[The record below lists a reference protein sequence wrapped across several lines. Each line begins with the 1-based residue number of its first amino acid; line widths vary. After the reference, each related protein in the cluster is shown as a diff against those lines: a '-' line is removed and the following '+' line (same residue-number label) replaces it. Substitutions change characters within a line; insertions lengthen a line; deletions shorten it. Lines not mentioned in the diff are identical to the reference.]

1 MKLIILRNNLKD
13 GLQAVERAVS
23 DNNNLPILKYV
34 LIKAGM
40 RLSISATNLEIGVTF
55 ETNAKINEEGVIAIP
70 LGPLSSIINNSTSER
85 INLESK
91 GNTLIVKT
99 DNYEAKIQGLSSE
112 EFPIIPKI
120 ENDDKPLEIEGE
132 TLKRALNEVSHAAQT
147 NDAKPELS
155 SVLFDFQAGTL
166 KLAATDGFRLAEK
179 TLLNNSFISGF
190 NKPVK
195 VLVPIKTVSEVLR
208 IFKPGQ
214 KISVYIDPN
223 QVSFKAE
230 GAEIISRLID
240 GTYPD
245 YTAIIPKQ
253 VATEIAV
260 SREEFMTG
268 VKLVSNFSGR
278 GSDIKLRLKE
288 DGSALEIFAANS
300 LVGENNYLIP
310 ARKKKGNGFA
320 ETAFNWKYL
329 LEGVRPLSSEMIT
342 IGLVSETKPAIIRPA
357 EDDSLMYIV
366 MPISA

>member
-23 DNNNLPILKYV
+23 ENNNLPVLKYV
-34 LIKAGM
+34 LIKAGL
-40 RLSISATNLEIGVTF
+40 RLVISATNLEIGVTY
-55 ETNAKINEEGVIAIP
+55 ETNAKINEEGAITVP
-70 LGPLSSIINNSTSER
+70 LGPLHSIITNSASER
-85 INLESK
+85 INLETS

-120 ENDDKPLEIEGE
+120 ENNDQPLEIEGE
-132 TLKRALNEVSHAAQT
+132 VLKRALNEIVHAAQT

-155 SVLFDFQAGTL
+155 SILFDFQVGAL
-166 KLAATDGFRLAEK
+166 KLVATDGFRLAEK
-179 TLLNNSFISGF
+179 TLLNNSFVSSF
-190 NKPVK
+190 NKAVK
-195 VLVPIKTVSEVLR
+195 VLVPIKTIQEVLR

-214 KISVYIDPN
+214 RIAIHIDAN
-223 QVSFKAE
+223 QASFKTE
-230 GAEIISRLID
+230 GLEIISRLID

-253 VATEIAV
+253 VVTEFSV

-288 DGSALEIFAANS
+288 DSSALEVFAANN

-366 MPISA
+366 MPISS